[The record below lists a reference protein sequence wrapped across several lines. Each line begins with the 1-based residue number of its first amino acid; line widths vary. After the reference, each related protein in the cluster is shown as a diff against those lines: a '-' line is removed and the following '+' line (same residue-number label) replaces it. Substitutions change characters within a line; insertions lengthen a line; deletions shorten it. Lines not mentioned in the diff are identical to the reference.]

1 MTENLVQLTLVAPR
15 DQEEHLVAILLEHD
29 EAALTGFTTREV
41 SAFGSHVLF
50 RDIAEQIRG
59 RVRRVE
65 FKMLLPA
72 SDAYVWLNIYAKRF
86 RARASVF
93 RSARSKQRGTSV
105 ER

>member
-15 DQEEHLVAILLEHD
+15 DQEEHLVELLLEHD
-29 EAALTGFTTREV
+29 EAALTGFTTREIN
-41 SAFGSHVLF
+41 AFGSHVLF

-72 SDAYVWLNIYAKRF
+72 SEAHNLVEHLRKT
-86 RARASVF
+86 VPG
-93 RSARSKQRGTSV
+93 RGVSFHIAPV
-105 ER
+105 EAAGDIG

>member
-1 MTENLVQLTLVAPR
+1 MTEKLVQLTLVAPR
-15 DQEEHLVAILLEHD
+15 DQEEHLVEILLEHD
-29 EAALTGFTTREV
+29 EAALAGFTMREI

-72 SDAYVWLNIYAKRF
+72 SDAHDL
-86 RARASVF
+86 
-93 RSARSKQRGTSV
+93 V
-105 ER
+105 EHLRKTVSGPGINFQIAPVEAAGDVS

>member
-15 DQEEHLVAILLEHD
+15 DQEEHLVEILLEHD
-29 EAALTGFTTREV
+29 EAALTGFTTREIN
-41 SAFGSHVLF
+41 AFGSHVLF

-72 SDAYVWLNIYAKRF
+72 SEAHDLVGHLRKTV
-86 RARASVF
+86 SG
-93 RSARSKQRGTSV
+93 RGVSFYIGPV
-105 ER
+105 EAAGDIG